1 MKTNFYFVNIYKH
14 ENNMARLWYEIMLKI
29 GVEYIEGNER
39 NEGSYFYLYRFK
51 DLTQRSF

>member
-14 ENNMARLWYEIMLKI
+14 ENNMARLWYKIMLKI